1 MAEQGSCR
9 TGAKMLV
16 SRRRPQ
22 RVLADLSLEALP
34 LCQYAQ
40 RSSTQSS
47 LDILHGIGLV
57 HECMSDESSN
67 NNVILNLC

>member
-1 MAEQGSCR
+1 
-9 TGAKMLV
+9 MLV

-40 RSSTQSS
+40 SSTQSS
-47 LDILHGIGLV
+47 LDIVLHGIGPV